1 MKKVIILKHGILCAR
16 VEKASDDSDVGG
28 GRGSLERSAPVDRI
42 VT

>member
-28 GRGSLERSAPVDRI
+28 GGSLERSAPVDRI